1 MENAFVLILLFVNM
15 NTHKRAKENIKK
27 RIEQGIF
34 KKCSKPIATVSER
47 ILGETGKILEA
58 GRQLMNPELLDSVF
72 FCGCLFLQLDWIF
85 FI

>member
-1 MENAFVLILLFVNM
+1 MII
-15 NTHKRAKENIKK
+15 NISPKSKSQKK
-27 RIEQGIF
+27 RIEQVAF
-34 KKCSKPIATVSER
+34 KPIVTASER
-47 ILGETGKILEA
+47 LFSETGKILEA